1 MADDRFCVFQVGG
14 GRYAIAARHL
24 EEVIEMPQVLPLPL
38 GPPLLR
44 GVFWWRGQVVPL
56 LEARLAAE
64 HEVACRCALVARTAG
79 QGTAGQGLVAFA
91 AESVDEAL
99 QLADAA
105 EAIRPD
111 DFAAHLRAAL
121 EESFGEQSG

>member
-14 GRYAIAARHL
+14 GRYAIAARQV
-24 EEVIEMPQVLPLPL
+24 EEVIEMPQVLRLPL

-44 GVFWWRGQVVPL
+44 GVFWWRGQAMPL
-56 LEARLAAE
+56 LEARPAAE
-64 HEVACRCALVARTAG
+64 RGASCRRALVARTAG
-79 QGTAGQGLVAFA
+79 QGTTGQGLVAFA

-99 QLADAA
+99 QPAGAA

-111 DFAAHLRAAL
+111 DFAAHLGAAL

>member
-64 HEVACRCALVARTAG
+64 RGVSCRRVLVARI
-79 QGTAGQGLVAFA
+79 AGQGLVAFA

-99 QLADAA
+99 QRADEAV
-105 EAIRPD
+105 AIRPD
-111 DFAAHLRAAL
+111 DFAAHLGAAL
-121 EESFGEQSG
+121 EKSFGEQSG